1 MAIEAAIETIQRIAF
16 SVGIDRSRTVREQET
31 MDRNAPDDQSARS
44 TWRLA
49 MSAFVRVDPF
59 QSRAIDTPMLE
70 SGMTQNA
77 ARGRIGRMMM
87 LLLGISAGGCRGA
100 EGPAGPTGPA
110 GGGAAFF
117 TASGTTSLVANTEM
131 IRYTAIPGLSA
142 SVETAAGGSGQV
154 LIETDGGI
162 QLNSDVAIESCFID
176 VAVFVDGA
184 QVGSGRRVQVL
195 NNATVIYAVSTYGFS
210 VETTLTPGTHAIA
223 VMAKRFT
230 PTFADCYV
238 SSGAGGSGLPGNPR
252 LQGVLNIVAFR

>member
-1 MAIEAAIETIQRIAF
+1 
-16 SVGIDRSRTVREQET
+16 

-59 QSRAIDTPMLE
+59 RSRAIDTPMLE
-70 SGMTQNA
+70 SGMTQNT

-100 EGPAGPTGPA
+100 DGPVGPA

-131 IRYTAIPGLSA
+131 IRYTAIPGLSV
-142 SVETAAGGSGQV
+142 SVETPAGGSGHV
-154 LIETDGGI
+154 LIVTDGGI

-210 VETTLTPGTHAIA
+210 VETTLTPGTRCAL
-223 VMAKRFT
+223 M
-230 PTFADCYV
+230 
-238 SSGAGGSGLPGNPR
+238 S
-252 LQGVLNIVAFR
+252 